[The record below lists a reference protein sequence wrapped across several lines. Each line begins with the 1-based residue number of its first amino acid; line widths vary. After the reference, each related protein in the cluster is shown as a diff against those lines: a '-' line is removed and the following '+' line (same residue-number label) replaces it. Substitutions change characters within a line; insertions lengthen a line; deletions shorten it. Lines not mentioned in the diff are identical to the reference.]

1 MAAKHVFSL
10 IGSRR
15 KQTAANRVE
24 TTERINRLQDEM
36 ITRRMRY
43 GKYF

>member
-1 MAAKHVFSL
+1 MAAKRVFSL
-10 IGSRR
+10 IGMRR
-15 KQTAANRVE
+15 KQTAASRVE
-24 TTERINRLQDEM
+24 NAERINRLQDEM